1 MRNTILCLAVLC
13 LTSQLVR
20 ADDEPKPETPTPRL
34 AVGDL
39 LPAFESL
46 DDEGSVWK
54 SADHAGDKVLVLYFY
69 PGDFTSGCA
78 KQAEAYRGGL
88 AKLQEM
94 GAEVV
99 GISGDEVSTHKLFKE
114 AYGLK
119 HTLLADPRGELAAMV
134 GLPVRAGERLSPTGP
149 DRKPIVDESG
159 NRIRVERAVTI
170 QRWTMVVGRD
180 GRIASIKK
188 VANPITDVEDAQK
201 ILEELH
207 K

>member
-1 MRNTILCLAVLC
+1 MKHTILCLATLC
-13 LTSQLVR
+13 LASHVVR
-20 ADDEPKPETPTPRL
+20 AGDEPQPKATLPRL

-39 LPAFESL
+39 LPTFDSV
-46 DDEGSVWK
+46 DDAGETWK

-69 PGDFTSGCA
+69 PGDFTPGCG

-88 AKLQEM
+88 AKLQDV

-119 HTLLADPRGELAAMV
+119 HTLLADPKGELAAMV
-134 GLPVRAGERLSPTGP
+134 GLPVSPGQRLIPTGP
-149 DRKPIVDESG
+149 DKKPILDEDG
-159 NRIRVERAVTI
+159 KRFRVERPLTI
-170 QRWTMVVGRD
+170 ERWTLVVGRD
-180 GRIASIKK
+180 GRIASIRK
-188 VANPITDVEDAQK
+188 VANPVTDIEDVQK
-201 ILEELH
+201 IVEELH